1 MASQWRKT
9 NKPQPTH
16 KERMKQLTSI
26 LLLTLMTWTTGLKAE
41 AIIIDGFYQ
50 GKDLYVKNP
59 TGPKG
64 VGFCVYEV
72 QVNGEITSDEINS
85 SAFIIDLHTLG
96 LQMGDPVS
104 VQIIH
109 NESCKP
115 KVLNADAVLPQST
128 FEIVNMDID
137 TRGVLQWET
146 RNEMGELPYIVQQF
160 KWNKWVALGEVSGTG
175 RMESNRYSFQVDAH
189 SGRNIYRI
197 AQRTN
202 KGKGRY
208 SEEIVFNSPLSAPV
222 QISSTKVTKSVAFSA
237 ETHYEIY
244 DEYGRLVKRG
254 YDQEVDVASLNKGVY
269 YINYDKRFGESFNKR

>member
-1 MASQWRKT
+1 
-9 NKPQPTH
+9 
-16 KERMKQLTSI
+16 MKRTATI
-26 LLLTLMTWTTGLKAE
+26 LLLFVLLASTSMHAE
-41 AIIIDGFYQ
+41 AIVIDGFYQ

-85 SAFIIDLHTLG
+85 SAFIIDLHILG
-96 LQMGDPVS
+96 LDIGDPVT

-109 NESCKP
+109 HDDCRP

-128 FEIVNMDID
+128 YEVTSMKVDD
-137 TRGVLQWET
+137 SGVLHWET
-146 RNEMGELPYIVQQF
+146 RNEMGELPYKIQQF
-160 KWNKWVALGEVSGTG
+160 KWNKWVTVGEVQGTG
-175 RMESNRYSFQVDAH
+175 RMENNRYAFQLDAH

-197 AQRTN
+197 AQRSN

-208 SEEIVFNSPLSAPV
+208 SEEIVYQASGQSPVTITSSKINNS
-222 QISSTKVTKSVAFSA
+222 IAFSGS
-237 ETHYEIY
+237 THYEIF

-254 YDQEVDVASLNKGVY
+254 YSKEVNVAALDKGRY
-269 YINYDKRFGESFNKR
+269 YINYDNRFGESFTKR